1 VTWRDKKTDTA
12 DNRVAFRISTH
23 AMYNNYAE
31 IDQMFDLLVA
41 RIDASGLPQ
50 L

>member
-1 VTWRDKKTDTA
+1 VALR
-12 DNRVAFRISTH
+12 RSGIRHLLPVAFRISTH
-23 AMYNNYAE
+23 AMYNYYAK